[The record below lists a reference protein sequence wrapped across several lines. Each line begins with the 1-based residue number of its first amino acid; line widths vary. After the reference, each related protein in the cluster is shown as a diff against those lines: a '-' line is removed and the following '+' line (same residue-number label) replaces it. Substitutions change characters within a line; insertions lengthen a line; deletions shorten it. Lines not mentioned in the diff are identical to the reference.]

1 MNNELNNVNAFQCKV
16 CMVWLSVWQFDPWSW
31 FCVKFGDHVQEN
43 RGSIKIR
50 WAPFILEITISSRAK
65 KRHVNIFWQIWQ
77 TSLKMQA
84 RHRHKDTQS
93 IFSDLPGAAN
103 SFGMRRK
110 TKHNVEVPCG
120 CHGCHGCH
128 INLWFA
134 RHANCQKQTPHKNSE
149 TLSTKCLE
157 FWTPRWRRVLSWYHG
172 SLALSAAV
180 HVCFAQTMPRQTQWN
195 KITLYIM
202 CCLNATLLS

>member
-1 MNNELNNVNAFQCKV
+1 MFRKTGD
-16 CMVWLSVWQFDPWSW
+16 LSKSGGPLSFL
-31 FCVKFGDHVQEN
+31 KL
-43 RGSIKIR
+43 
-50 WAPFILEITISSRAK
+50 PFLAEPK
-65 KRHVNIFWQIWQ
+65 KGTWIFWQIWQ

-120 CHGCHGCH
+120 CHGCH

-157 FWTPRWRRVLSWYHG
+157 FWTPRWGFHMFAVSGEQQLQKVSVSPG
-172 SLALSAAV
+172 SKTPYQRIANFWFLRFNIL
-180 HVCFAQTMPRQTQWN
+180 
-195 KITLYIM
+195 
-202 CCLNATLLS
+202 